1 MRWRSL
7 LALTFLCF
15 LTALRPA
22 SAAEARVLS
31 VLLLERLHPQF
42 GGLSGIE
49 LDADGTRAHLLSDKG
64 WLFPAELHR
73 KDGRLTGLALAAP
86 IRLPG
91 PDGRP
96 LRARRTD
103 SEGIARRRDGW
114 TYVSFEG
121 RRPRVLAYPPDFS
134 TAYGLPPVSERLQVG
149 PNSGPEALA
158 ADPAGLPFFLI
169 ETEQPPRAMQSVYA
183 LDAGRWA
190 RRGQVG
196 RGRGFVPVG
205 ADVGPDGALYLLDRA
220 FWGVGFQSRLRR
232 IDAAGE
238 AVLWE
243 SRVGAFGNLEGLAAW
258 KDAAGRLRLTAV
270 SDDNFMSF
278 QRSELVDFVLAPR

>member
-1 MRWRSL
+1 MRWRSFF
-7 LALTFLCF
+7 ALIFLC
-15 LTALRPA
+15 LVVSQRPV

-49 LDADGTRAHLLSDKG
+49 IEADGKRALLLNDKG
-64 WLFPAELHR
+64 WLFPAEVQR
-73 KDGRLTGLALAAP
+73 KNGRLSGVKLDAP

-96 LRARRTD
+96 LRGRRSD
-103 SEGIARRRDGW
+103 SEGIARRFDGW

-134 TAYGLPPVSERLQVG
+134 MAYGLPLLPERLQIG
-149 PNSGPEALA
+149 PNAGPEALA
-158 ADPAGLPFFLI
+158 VDPAGLPFFMI
-169 ETEQPPRAMQSVYA
+169 EVEQPPRSMQSIYA
-183 LDAGRWA
+183 LVGGRWV
-190 RRGQVG
+190 RRGRITRTG
-196 RGRGFVPVG
+196 SFVPVG

-220 FWGVGFQSRLRR
+220 FWGIGFQSRLRR
-232 IDAAGE
+232 IDATGE
-238 AVLWE
+238 VVLWQ
-243 SRVGAFGNLEGLAAW
+243 SRIGEFGNLEGVAAW
-258 KDAAGRLRLTAV
+258 QDAAGRLRLTAV